1 MPKLEDLGYVIRDA
15 REAKR
20 MTQAELGNAISASRA
35 TVSLLE
41 TGGVKYPRIDM
52 LTAIAEILNI
62 PSATLYQLAGITLSD
77 SVPARMQWLTS
88 QLDEEGNEL
97 LLELGHALLR
107 ERQRRDA
114 QASPRSGT
122 RKR

>member
-1 MPKLEDLGYVIRDA
+1 MTKLEDLGYVIRDA

-62 PSATLYQLAGITLSD
+62 PSATLYQLAGVTLSD

-107 ERQRRDA
+107 ERQRRA
-114 QASPRSGT
+114 AMASPKSGT